1 MVIFYGLTYTMV
13 FITIFHHHLGEDMFG
28 TFSRHRR
35 VANSRV
41 ELTPKAEG
49 TVGSLAEPFWITLP
63 TVDGK
68 NPKANH
74 LGCIPNPANYGIST
88 IILNW

>member
-1 MVIFYGLTYTMV
+1 
-13 FITIFHHHLGEDMFG
+13 MFG

-35 VANSRV
+35 VANPRV

-68 NPKANH
+68 NPKQPPGMYPKPCK
-74 LGCIPNPANYGIST
+74 LWDKLSFSTGERRISSFFF
-88 IILNW
+88 